1 MQETFVVTEDGVK
14 LYCRTVGEGEQTLI
28 VPLATYHADRFD
40 PLARGRRVVLYDPRG
55 RGRSDSVGTSAVSLE
70 NQLRDLEAVREGVG
84 AEKVALVGWSS
95 LGMELFVYAF
105 KYPERV
111 SHLVQLAP
119 LPPRRS
125 PYMDQIIEDRER
137 RTDSDAMQAL
147 QGRQQAGEF
156 DDDPA
161 RLCREINYLSWGAT
175 FADPVV
181 ALEVPDVCVHEN
193 EWPTNLGPYLEA
205 LLGSYGDYDWRP
217 ELRVVTAPR
226 LVIHGIEDNI
236 PLEGSKEWAAGQ
248 PHARLLVLQETGHWP
263 HYENRGVVVDSIE
276 SFLSGG
282 WPPGALVV
290 G

>member
-1 MQETFVVTEDGVK
+1 VQEKFVVTEDGVK

-40 PLARGRRVVLYDPRG
+40 PLARGRRVVVYDPRG
-55 RGRSDSVGTSAVSLE
+55 RGRSDTVGTSAVSLE

-95 LGMELFVYAF
+95 LGMELFVYSF

-111 SHLVQLAP
+111 THLVQLAP

-125 PYMDQIIEDRER
+125 PYMDQINEDRER
-137 RTDSDAMQAL
+137 RTDAGAMEAL

-263 HYENRGVVVDSIE
+263 QYENRGVVIDSIE

-282 WPPGALVV
+282 WPAGALLV

>member
-1 MQETFVVTEDGVK
+1 VEEKFVVTGDGVR
-14 LYCRTVGEGEQTLI
+14 LYCRTVGEGDQTLI

-55 RGRSDSVGTSAVSLE
+55 RGRSDAVDTSAVSLE
-70 NQLRDLEAVREGVG
+70 HQLRDMEAVREGSG

-95 LGMELFVYAF
+95 MGMELFVYAF

-137 RTDSDAMQAL
+137 RTDSGAMEAL
-147 QGRQQAGEF
+147 QRRQQAGGF

-175 FADPVV
+175 FADPVA

-226 LVIHGIEDNI
+226 LVVHGIEDNV
-236 PLEGSKEWAAGQ
+236 PLEGSREWVAGQ

-263 HYENRGVVVDSIE
+263 HYENRGAVLDSIE
-276 SFLSGG
+276 RFLGG
-282 WPPGALVV
+282 DWPPGALVV
-290 G
+290 E

>member
-1 MQETFVVTEDGVK
+1 
-14 LYCRTVGEGEQTLI
+14 
-28 VPLATYHADRFD
+28 
-40 PLARGRRVVLYDPRG
+40 
-55 RGRSDSVGTSAVSLE
+55 
-70 NQLRDLEAVREGVG
+70 
-84 AEKVALVGWSS
+84 
-95 LGMELFVYAF
+95 
-105 KYPERV
+105 
-111 SHLVQLAP
+111 
-119 LPPRRS
+119 
-125 PYMDQIIEDRER
+125 MDQIIEDRER

-193 EWPTNLGPYLEA
+193 EWPTNLGPHLEA

-236 PLEGSKEWAAGQ
+236 PLEGSKACWSFKRRGTGRTTRTGEWSSIRSRAFCRVGGRRERSLWDRS
-248 PHARLLVLQETGHWP
+248 RLKAQVCC
-263 HYENRGVVVDSIE
+263 
-276 SFLSGG
+276 
-282 WPPGALVV
+282 
-290 G
+290 

>member
-1 MQETFVVTEDGVK
+1 VKETFVVTEDGVK

-40 PLARGRRVVLYDPRG
+40 PLARSRRLILYDPRG
-55 RGRSDSVGTSAVSLE
+55 RGRSDAVGTSAVSLE
-70 NQLRDLEAVREGVG
+70 YQLRDLEAVRQNSG

-95 LGMELFVYAF
+95 MGMELFVYAF
-105 KYPERV
+105 KYAERV
-111 SHLVQLAP
+111 THLVQLAP

-137 RTDSDAMQAL
+137 RTDAAAMQVL
-147 QGRQQAGEF
+147 QRRQQAGEF

-161 RLCREINYLSWGAT
+161 RLCREINYVSWGAT

-193 EWPTNLGPYLEA
+193 EWPTKLGPHLEA
-205 LLGSYGDYDWRP
+205 LQGSYGDYDWRP

-226 LVIHGIEDNI
+226 LIVHGIEDNI
-236 PLEGSKEWAAGQ
+236 PLAGSKEWAAGQ

-263 HYENRGVVVDSIE
+263 HYEARGVVVESIE

-282 WPPGALVV
+282 WPPGALAV

>member
-1 MQETFVVTEDGVK
+1 M
-14 LYCRTVGEGEQTLI
+14 
-28 VPLATYHADRFD
+28 
-40 PLARGRRVVLYDPRG
+40 
-55 RGRSDSVGTSAVSLE
+55 SLE
-70 NQLRDLEAVREGVG
+70 NQLRDLEVVRESVG

-105 KYPERV
+105 KYPDRV
-111 SHLVQLAP
+111 TRLVQLAP

-125 PYMDQIIEDRER
+125 PYMDQIIEDREL
-137 RTDSDAMQAL
+137 RTDSDAMRAL
-147 QGRQQAGEF
+147 QARQRVGEF

-175 FADPVV
+175 FADPVA

-205 LLGSYGDYDWRP
+205 LQGSYGDYDWRP

-236 PLEGSKEWAAGQ
+236 PLEGSKEWAAGE
-248 PHARLLVLQETGHWP
+248 PNARLLVLQETGHWP
-263 HYENRGVVVDSIE
+263 HYEKRGVVIDSIE

-282 WPPGALVV
+282 WPPGALPV